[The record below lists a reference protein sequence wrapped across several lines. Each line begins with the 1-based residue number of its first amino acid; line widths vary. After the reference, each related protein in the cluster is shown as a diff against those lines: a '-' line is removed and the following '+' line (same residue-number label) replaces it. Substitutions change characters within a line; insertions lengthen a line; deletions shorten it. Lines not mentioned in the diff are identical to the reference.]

1 MKVLDTS
8 GLTDVF
14 EKIKEAIGTGGGGA
28 GGETGGETG
37 GFNGSIIPLTQAEY
51 NSRKAAGTLVSGTM
65 YPIIDEE
72 IW

>member
-1 MKVLDTS
+1 MKVIDET

-14 EKIKEAIGTGGGGA
+14 TKVKAAIGTGGGTG
-28 GGETGGETG
+28 GGETG